1 MEQKKWASKSLTES
15 SNISKNLQTNP
26 KPVSQDIP
34 TTAQIRQSF
43 QDFFAEKD
51 HKIVPSASLLPTSPN
66 LLFTNAGMN
75 QFVPC
80 FLGERKPAHP
90 RIADTQK
97 CIRAGGK
104 HNDLEDVGLDTYHH
118 TLFEMLGNW
127 SFGDYFKK
135 EAIEW
140 AWDLMVNVWK
150 FPKERLYATIY
161 KPGPNDP
168 AEEDLEARE
177 IWAEIFRKENL
188 DPEIHICT
196 GEKKDNFWMMGET
209 GPCGPCSELHID
221 LTPEGDTKGSLVNED
236 SPWCIEIWNLVF
248 IQYNA
253 QPDGSFAPLKENHVD
268 TGMGLERV
276 AGILATTEN
285 FTNFNSAPSNYNS
298 DIFTRIFDRISEF
311 SEHTYS
317 ATLPEDPHNPTEK
330 EFVDIAFRVLAD
342 HIRALTLSI
351 ADGIHPGNEGRN
363 YVLRR
368 ILRRALMYSRR
379 IDLPDGTFSKL
390 TPTVIETLGEAF
402 PELEQQKETI
412 IKVLQNEERAF
423 EKTLRRGLQLL
434 DKIAADGVKEIS
446 GENAFLLYDT
456 YGFPLDLTQ
465 LVAKDKNLAVD
476 LAGFE
481 VEMEKQR
488 ERARGARKTETISIS
503 TGDSESEATRFTGF
517 EDTFDSSETTI
528 QDLHNDDK
536 GTYIILPQTPFYAEM
551 GGQIGDRGS
560 LEIDG
565 QVYTVTDTIQD
576 AAGRHLHKVK
586 ENGNQLQIGQPVIPK
601 VNLRLRDSIQA
612 HHTATHLLNWALR
625 DALGTHIRQAGSL
638 VEGKKLRFDFT
649 HYEAV
654 SKETLQ
660 ELEERINKKIL
671 ENDSIDTFET
681 SFSEKPDDVIATF
694 GEKYGDVVRVVDIGG
709 YSKELCGGCHTK
721 STSQLGL
728 FKIQSESSIAAG
740 TRRIEA
746 VTQYAA
752 HEYCLNSFQL
762 LQNLSASVSCPTEK
776 LEDHIEKL
784 MEQNKEL
791 QAIINAANKAKQNE
805 ILKYLESQIFVYED
819 LRILAVF
826 LENQSPR
833 DLQQIS
839 KSAFSRYGLDVL
851 LLGGNQNGKI
861 FFNSF
866 CSSNATSKGYK
877 AGDLVRSILSKVGA
891 KGGGK
896 PDSASGGGPDNGQLP
911 TVLENIKK
919 DPATGLA

>member
-1 MEQKKWASKSLTES
+1 M
-15 SNISKNLQTNP
+15 
-26 KPVSQDIP
+26 SQDIP

-43 QDFFAEKD
+43 QDFFAQKD

-80 FLGERKPAHP
+80 FLGERTPAHP

-104 HNDLEDVGLDTYHH
+104 HNDLEDVGLDAYHH

-135 EAIEW
+135 EAIAW

-161 KPGPNDP
+161 KPDPNEP
-168 AEEDLEARE
+168 ADEDQEARQ
-177 IWAEIFRKENL
+177 IWAEIFRKEGL
-188 DPEIHICT
+188 DPEVHIVT
-196 GEKKDNFWMMGET
+196 GNNKDNFWMMGET

-221 LTPEGDTKGSLVNED
+221 LTPEGDTKGNLVNKD

-253 QPDGSFAPLKENHVD
+253 QPDGTFAPLKENHVD

-285 FTNFNSAPSNYNS
+285 FTKYECPPSNYNS
-298 DIFTRIFDRISEF
+298 DIFTRIFDKISEF
-311 SEHTYS
+311 SDHRYS
-317 ATLPEDPHNPTEK
+317 ATLPEDPNNPSDQ

-390 TPTVIETLGEAF
+390 APTVIKTLGDAF
-402 PELEQQKETI
+402 PELVQQRDTI
-412 IKVLQNEERAF
+412 VKVIQNEERAF

-434 DKIAADGVKEIS
+434 DKIAADGDEKIS

-465 LVAKDKNLAVD
+465 LVAKDKNLSVD
-476 LAGFE
+476 VAGFE

-488 ERARGARKTETISIS
+488 ERARKARKTETIEIS
-503 TGDSESEATRFTGF
+503 TDDSDSEATRFTGF
-517 EDTFDSSETTI
+517 ADDFDSSETTI
-528 QDLHNDDK
+528 QDLYSDKK
-536 GTYIILPQTPFYAEM
+536 GTYVILPQTPFYAEM
-551 GGQIGDRGS
+551 GGQVGDRGS

-565 QVYTVTDTIQD
+565 QRYTVIDTIQD
-576 AAGRHLHKVK
+576 GSGRHLHKIK
-586 ENGNQLQIGQPVIPK
+586 EDGAALKIGQPVIPT
-601 VNLRLRDSIQA
+601 VNLELRDAIQA

-625 DALGTHIRQAGSL
+625 DALGSHIRQAGSL

-660 ELEERINKKIL
+660 ELEERINNKIL
-671 ENDSIDTFET
+671 ANDPIEAFET
-681 SFSEKPDDVIATF
+681 NFSDKPEDVIATF

-721 STSQLGL
+721 TTAQLGL
-728 FKIQSESSIAAG
+728 FKIQTESSIAAG

-746 VTQYAA
+746 VTQHAA

-762 LQNLSASVSCPTEK
+762 LQDISAKLSCQPEK
-776 LEDHIEKL
+776 LDEQIQKI

-791 QAIINAANKAKQNE
+791 QGIINAANKAKQNE
-805 ILKYLESQIFVYED
+805 ILKQLESEIFVHND
-819 LRILAVF
+819 LRVLSLF
-826 LENQSPR
+826 LENQSPK

-839 KSAFSRYGLDVL
+839 KSALSRYELDVL
-851 LLGGNQNGKI
+851 LVGGNQNEKI

-866 CSSNATSKGYK
+866 CSSNAIAKDYK
-877 AGDLVRSILSKVGA
+877 AGNLVKSILSKVGA

-896 PDSASGGGPDNGQLP
+896 PDSASGGGPDNGQLSSILESIKQNP
-911 TVLENIKK
+911 TTE
-919 DPATGLA
+919 LA

>member
-1 MEQKKWASKSLTES
+1 
-15 SNISKNLQTNP
+15 
-26 KPVSQDIP
+26 
-34 TTAQIRQSF
+34 
-43 QDFFAEKD
+43 
-51 HKIVPSASLLPTSPN
+51 
-66 LLFTNAGMN
+66 MN
-75 QFVPC
+75 QFVPS
-80 FLGERKPAHP
+80 FLGERSPAHP

-140 AWDLMVNVWK
+140 AWDLMVNHWK

-168 AEEDLEARE
+168 AEEDVEARA
-177 IWAEIFRKENL
+177 IWAEIFKKEGL
-188 DPEIHICT
+188 DPETHIIT
-196 GEKKDNFWMMGET
+196 GGKKDNFWMMGET

-221 LTPEGDTKGSLVNED
+221 LTPEGDTKGNLVNED

-253 QPDGSFAPLKENHVD
+253 QPDGTFAPLKENHVD

-276 AGILATTEN
+276 AGILATTEK
-285 FTNFNSAPSNYNS
+285 FTNYNNPPSNYNS
-298 DIFTRIFDRISEF
+298 DIFTRIFDKISEF
-311 SEHTYS
+311 TEHRYS
-317 ATLPEDPHNPTEK
+317 KTLPEDPHHPTEQ

-390 TPTVIETLGEAF
+390 APTVIETLGDAF
-402 PELEQQKETI
+402 PELVQQQDII
-412 IKVLQNEERAF
+412 IKIIQNEERGF

-434 DKIAADGVKEIS
+434 DKMASEGDKEIS

-465 LVAKDKNLAVD
+465 LVAKDKNLCVD
-476 LAGFE
+476 VAGFE

-488 ERARGARKTETISIS
+488 KRAQDARKTEVIAIS
-503 TGDSESEATRFTGF
+503 TDDSDGEATKFTGF
-517 EDTFDSSETTI
+517 EDAFDSSPTTI
-528 QDLHNDDK
+528 QDLFTDKK
-536 GTYIILPQTPFYAEM
+536 GTYVILPQTPFYAEM
-551 GGQIGDRGS
+551 GGQIGDRGT
-560 LEIDG
+560 LTIEG
-565 QVYTVTDTIQD
+565 NAFTVVDTIQD
-576 AAGRHLHKVK
+576 PSGRHLHKIK
-586 ENGNQLQIGQPVIPK
+586 EDGSSLKVGQSVTPE
-601 VNLRLRDSIQA
+601 VNLQLRDAIQA

-625 DALGTHIRQAGSL
+625 DTLGTHIRQAGSL
-638 VEGKKLRFDFT
+638 VEGKKLRFDFN

-654 SKETLQ
+654 SKGALQ
-660 ELEERINKKIL
+660 EIEEKINERIL
-671 ENDSIDTFET
+671 SNDTIDTFET
-681 SFSEKPDDVIATF
+681 KFSDKPDDVIATF
-694 GEKYGDVVRVVDIGG
+694 GEKYGDVVRIVDIGG

-721 STSQLGL
+721 TTSQLGL
-728 FKIQSESSIAAG
+728 FKIQTESSIAAG

-746 VTQYAA
+746 ITQFAA
-752 HEYCLNSFQL
+752 HEYCLNSLQL
-762 LQNLSASVSCPTEK
+762 LQNLSASLSCPTDK
-776 LEDHIEKL
+776 LYDQIEKL

-791 QAIINAANKAKQNE
+791 QAVINTVNKAKQNE
-805 ILKYLESQIFVYED
+805 ILKGLESDVFIYED
-819 LRILAVF
+819 LRMLSVF
-826 LENQSPR
+826 LENQSPK

-839 KSAFSRYGLDVL
+839 KSAYSKYGLDIL

-866 CSSNATSKGYK
+866 CSSNATSKDFK
-877 AGDLVRSILSKVGA
+877 AGNLVRSILSMVGA

-911 TVLENIKK
+911 AVLEKIKQ

>member
-1 MEQKKWASKSLTES
+1 MNQ
-15 SNISKNLQTNP
+15 NIPS
-26 KPVSQDIP
+26 
-34 TTAQIRQSF
+34 TAQIRQSF
-43 QDFFAEKD
+43 QDYFAERD
-51 HKIVPSASLLPTSPN
+51 HRIVQSASLLPTSPN

-80 FLGERKPAHP
+80 FLGERSPAHP

-140 AWDLMVNVWK
+140 AWDLMVNRWN
-150 FPKERLYATIY
+150 FPKARLYATIY

-168 AEEDLEARE
+168 AEEDVEARN
-177 IWAEIFRKENL
+177 IWAEIFRAEGL
-188 DPEIHICT
+188 DPEIHIRT

-253 QPDGSFAPLKENHVD
+253 QPDGTFAPLKENHVD

-285 FTNFNSAPSNYNS
+285 FSNYQNPPSNYNS
-298 DIFTRIFDRISEF
+298 DIFTRIFDKISEF
-311 SEHTYS
+311 TDHRYS
-317 ATLPEDPHNPTEK
+317 KTLPKDPNHPSEQ

-390 TPTVIETLGEAF
+390 APTVIETLGDAF
-402 PELEQQKETI
+402 PELVQHQDI
-412 IKVLQNEERAF
+412 IIIIIENEERGF

-434 DKIAADGVKEIS
+434 DKMALEGNKEIS
-446 GENAFLLYDT
+446 GDNAFLLYDT

-465 LVAKDKNLAVD
+465 LVAKDKNLTVD
-476 LAGFE
+476 VAGFE

-488 ERARGARKTETISIS
+488 KRGQEGRKTEVISIS
-503 TGDSESEATRFTGF
+503 SDDAGSEATKFTGF
-517 EDTFDSSETTI
+517 EDAFDNSPTTI
-528 QDLHNDDK
+528 QDLLTDQT
-536 GTYIILPQTPFYAEM
+536 GTYIILPKTPFYAEM
-551 GGQIGDRGS
+551 GGQIGDKGK
-560 LEIDG
+560 LTIEG
-565 QVYTVTDTIQD
+565 NVYTVVDTIQD
-576 AAGRHLHKVK
+576 SSGRHLHKIK
-586 ENGNQLQIGQPVIPK
+586 EDGSNLKTGQQVVPEI
-601 VNLRLRDSIQA
+601 NRQLRDAIQA

-625 DALGTHIRQAGSL
+625 DTLGTHIRQAGSL
-638 VEGKKLRFDFT
+638 VEGKKLRFDFN

-654 SKETLQ
+654 SKGALQ
-660 ELEERINKKIL
+660 EIEEKINNKIL
-671 ENDSIDTFET
+671 SNDPIASFET
-681 SFSEKPDDVIATF
+681 KFSDKPEDVIATF
-694 GEKYGDVVRVVDIGG
+694 GEKYGDVVRIVDIGG

-721 STSQLGL
+721 TTSQLGL
-728 FKIQSESSIAAG
+728 FKIQAESSIAAG

-746 VTQYAA
+746 ITQHSA
-752 HEYCLNSFQL
+752 HEYCQNVFQT
-762 LQNLSASVSCPTEK
+762 LQNLSTTLSCPPEQLEIQLQK
-776 LEDHIEKL
+776 LTD
-784 MEQNKEL
+784 QNKEL
-791 QAIINAANKAKQNE
+791 QAIIDAPNKAKQNE
-805 ILKYLESQIFVYED
+805 IVKNLKSEVWEHNGLRVLSIF
-819 LRILAVF
+819 I
-826 LENQSPR
+826 ENQSPR

-839 KSAFSRYGLDVL
+839 KSAFSINGLDVL
-851 LLGGNQNGKI
+851 LLGGNQDGKI

-866 CSSNATSKGYK
+866 CSSNANAKGLK

-896 PDSASGGGPDNGQLP
+896 PDAASGGGPDNGQLP
-911 TVLENIKK
+911 AVMASIRNNPSTVL
-919 DPATGLA
+919 A